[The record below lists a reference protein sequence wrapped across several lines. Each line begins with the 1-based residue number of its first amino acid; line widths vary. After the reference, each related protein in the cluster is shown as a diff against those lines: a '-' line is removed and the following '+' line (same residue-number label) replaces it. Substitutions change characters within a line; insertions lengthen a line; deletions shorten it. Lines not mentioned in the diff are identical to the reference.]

1 MSQHMEVNKI
11 PSHLSSAIVTVDL
24 AALQS
29 NYRTLCAKAAPAA
42 CGAAIKADAYG
53 LGIEPCSRALW
64 AAGARDFF
72 VARPSEGEELRGI
85 LPDAKIYV
93 LDGLYSGQA
102 PYYVKHRLIP
112 SLISPDEA
120 REWARDAGQAPCA
133 IHVDS
138 GINRVSFSLGALQGI
153 LAEKLSLN
161 IVLLMSHLASSEE
174 RDNKFN
180 EEQRRRF
187 ELARALLP
195 GVKASLANSSGIF
208 LGHGFAL
215 DLVRPGVALYG
226 GNPLPGL
233 ANPMKPVATLEV
245 RVLQVRDVPVGEA
258 VGYNSTWRATRPSR
272 IALIGAG
279 YRDGIPR
286 NMSSTLSKTPSQ
298 VFISGMLCP
307 IVGRVSMDMTA
318 VDVTDAQVK
327 RGDWAEF
334 FGHHIVLDDAA
345 TSAGTISWVLL
356 THLGNRYH
364 RRYIGG
370 ES

>member
-1 MSQHMEVNKI
+1 MTDVL
-11 PSHLSSAIVTVDL
+11 SHLASAIVTVDL

-29 NYRTLCAKAAPAA
+29 NYRTLSAKAAPAA

-53 LGIEPCSRALW
+53 LGIGPCGRALW
-64 AAGARDFF
+64 AAGAHDFF
-72 VARPSEGEELRGI
+72 VARPTEGEELRGI
-85 LPDAKIYV
+85 LPEAKIYV
-93 LDGLYSGQA
+93 LDGLYTGQA
-102 PYYVKHRLIP
+102 AYFVKHGLIP
-112 SLISPDEA
+112 SLIAPEEA
-120 REWARDAGQAPCA
+120 REWARDAGGAPCA

-138 GINRVSFSLGALQGI
+138 GINRVSFSTDGLASL
-153 LAEKLSLN
+153 LAEKLPLN

-174 RDNKFN
+174 RDNSFN

-187 ELARALLP
+187 EKTRALLP
-195 GVKASLANSSGIF
+195 GVKASLANSSGVF
-208 LGHGFAL
+208 LGEGFTL

-233 ANPMKPVATLEV
+233 SNPMKPVATLEV

-258 VGYNSTWRATRPSR
+258 VGYNSTWRASRPSR
-272 IALIGAG
+272 IALVGAG

-286 NMSSTLSKTPSQ
+286 NMSSTMAKGVAQ
-298 VFISGMLCP
+298 VYINGQLCP
-307 IVGRVSMDMTA
+307 IIGRVSMDMTA
-318 VDVTDAQVK
+318 IDVTDANVQ

-334 FGHHIVLDDAA
+334 FGHNIALDDAA
-345 TSAGTISWVLL
+345 ASAGTISWVLL

>member
-1 MSQHMEVNKI
+1 MIEV
-11 PSHLSSAIVTVDL
+11 PSHLASAIVTVDL

-29 NYRTLCAKAAPAA
+29 NYKTLVACAPSAET
-42 CGAAIKADAYG
+42 GAAIKADAYG

-64 AAGARDFF
+64 NAGCRNFF
-72 VARPSEGEELRGI
+72 VARPTEGEELRSI

-93 LDGLYSGQA
+93 LDGLYDGQA
-102 PYYVKHRLIP
+102 AYYVKHRLVP
-112 SLISPDEA
+112 SLISPEEA

-138 GINRVSFSLGALQGI
+138 GINRVSFSPDGLANL
-153 LAEKLSLN
+153 LAEKLPLN
-161 IVLLMSHLASSEE
+161 IILLMSHLASSEE
-174 RDNKFN
+174 RDNSFN
-180 EEQRRRF
+180 EDQRRRF
-187 ELARALLP
+187 EKARAMLP
-195 GVKASLANSSGIF
+195 GVKASLANSSGVF
-208 LGHGFAL
+208 LGDGFIL

-226 GNPLPGL
+226 GNPLPGK

-245 RVLQVRDVPVGEA
+245 RVLQVRDVPRGET
-258 VGYNSTWRATRPSR
+258 VGYNSTWRASRLSR

-286 NMSSTLSKTPSQ
+286 NMSSTLSKTPAQ
-298 VFISGMLCP
+298 VFINGILCP
-307 IVGRVSMDMTA
+307 IIGRVSMDMTA

-327 RGDWAEF
+327 RGHWAEF
-334 FGHHIVLDDAA
+334 FGHNIALDDAA
-345 TSAGTISWVLL
+345 ASAGTISWVLL

>member
-1 MSQHMEVNKI
+1 MTEV
-11 PSHLSSAIVTVDL
+11 PSHLASAIVTVDL
-24 AALQS
+24 AALQA
-29 NYRTLCAKAAPAA
+29 NYKTLSAKAAPAA

-53 LGIEPCSRALW
+53 LGIGPCARALW
-64 AAGARDFF
+64 AAGCRDFF
-72 VARPSEGEELRGI
+72 VARPLEGEELRGI

-93 LDGLYSGQA
+93 LDGLYTGQA
-102 PYYVKHRLIP
+102 AYYVKHGLIP
-112 SLISPDEA
+112 SLISPEEA

-138 GINRVSFSLGALQGI
+138 GINRVSFSLDALANL
-153 LAEKLSLN
+153 LAEKLPLN

-174 RDNKFN
+174 PDNSFN
-180 EEQRRRF
+180 EDQRHRF
-187 ELARALLP
+187 EQARALLP
-195 GVKASLANSSGIF
+195 SVKASLANSSGVF
-208 LGHGFAL
+208 LGDEFTL

-226 GNPLPGL
+226 GNPLPGK

-245 RVLQVRDVPVGEA
+245 RVMQVRDVPVGEA
-258 VGYNSTWRATRPSR
+258 VGYNSTWRATRASR
-272 IALIGAG
+272 VALVGAG

-286 NMSSTLSKTPSQ
+286 NMSSTLSKTPAQ
-298 VFISGMLCP
+298 VSINGVLCP

-318 VDVTDAQVK
+318 VDVTDANVQ

-334 FGHHIVLDDAA
+334 FGHNIALDAAA

-356 THLGNRYH
+356 THLGNRTH